1 MRLLRRA
8 VRAAGADASR
18 RSFLRTSVLA
28 GSALA
33 LPPVLASCTRPR
45 DLPTDTATKVAV
57 VGAGIAGLVAA
68 RDLARAGAHV
78 TVYEAQGRAGGR
90 MLSVSDFLVKGAVT
104 ELGGEFIDTVHT
116 DVLTLAAEYD
126 LDLIDLTEQPYSER
140 TDTFFVEGEAYSE
153 TDIVAALT
161 PYMPLILADLER
173 LPLDLSDLGRS
184 PARMLDEMSTEAYF
198 AHLGLTGWFRAFLE
212 SAFVTEHGLELGE
225 QSALNFISMIGTE
238 LESGAFRLYGESDER
253 FKVRGGNQQIAD
265 RIAGELGRRIA
276 YGHRLERLQKVGDR
290 YALQFRTGSTTVDV
304 LADVVLCA
312 IPFSVLRTIHV
323 DVDLPTA
330 LREMI
335 RDLHYGANA
344 KTLVGFDRP
353 FWHDLGA
360 SGVVYTDL
368 PIQLAWDN
376 TAMQGVQGAGLTMY
390 SGGST
395 CRMVMGMDKAE
406 ARTVLLDALA
416 SVWPA
421 ANDHPALR
429 FERMNWPQAPFIKA
443 SYSSFGPGQWSRFYG
458 CVDRYNSDTL
468 MFIGEHTDD
477 LFRGYMNGGARSG
490 RRAAERVRQYLS
502 L

>member
-8 VRAAGADASR
+8 VRSTGADASR
-18 RSFLRTSVLA
+18 RSFLRTSLLA

-45 DLPTDTATKVAV
+45 DLPADTTTHVAV
-57 VGAGIAGLVAA
+57 VGGGIAGLVAA

-78 TVYEAQGRAGGR
+78 TLYEAQGRVGGR

-116 DVLTLAAEYD
+116 DILTLAGEYG
-126 LDLIDLTEQPYSER
+126 LDLIDLTEQPYADRS
-140 TDTFFVEGEAYSE
+140 DTFYVEGAAYTEA
-153 TDIVAALT
+153 DIVAALL
-161 PYMPLILADLER
+161 PFVPRIEADLER
-173 LPLDLSDLGRS
+173 LPLDLADLGRS
-184 PARMLDEMSTEAYF
+184 PARMLDEMSTLAYF
-198 AHLGLTGWFRAFLE
+198 AELGLTGWFRAFLE

-238 LESGAFRLYGESDER
+238 LGSGAFRLYGESDER

-290 YALQFRTGSTTVDV
+290 YALHFRTGNTTVDV
-304 LADVVLCA
+304 LADEVICA
-312 IPFSVLRTIHV
+312 IPFSILRSIPLE
-323 DVDLPTA
+323 VDLPTP
-330 LREMI
+330 LRDMI
-335 RDLHYGANA
+335 QDLHYGANA

-353 FWHDLGA
+353 FWHDVGA
-360 SGVVYTDL
+360 SGVIYTDL

-376 TAMQGVQGAGLTMY
+376 TAMQGLQGAGLTMY

-395 CRMVMGMDKAE
+395 CRMVMGMDKQE
-406 ARTVLLDALA
+406 ARALLMDAL
-416 SVWPA
+416 SSIWPA
-421 ANDHPALR
+421 ASEHPSMR

-458 CVDRYNSDTL
+458 CVERYNTDTL
-468 MFIGEHTDD
+468 QFIGEHTDD

-490 RRAAERVRQYLS
+490 RRAAEAVRQRLS